1 MGNPPAIADNASHA
15 ATREQ
20 LLEAAGEVFAEVGF
34 RAATVR
40 QICQRAGANIAA
52 VNYHFGDK
60 TELYRAVLKE
70 SCQAA
75 LTKYP
80 PNFGLSRRSTP
91 EQRLRAFVYSFLLR
105 IFSEGPSARH
115 GKLMAREMIEPTGAL
130 DGIVKDDIRPM
141 SVVLMSIMGDLLG
154 KKADDKTKRLCAMS
168 IVSQVL
174 FYHHC
179 RPVVVRLFPDT
190 KFDEATI
197 AALADHITNF
207 SLAALQQI
215 NANAKP
221 KQKISKP
228 PSLKT

>member
-1 MGNPPAIADNASHA
+1 MGIRPAIPDHATHA
-15 ATREQ
+15 ATREH

-70 SCQAA
+70 SSRAA
-75 LTKYP
+75 LAKYP
-80 PNFGLSRRSTP
+80 PDFGLPPRATP

-130 DGIVKDDIRPM
+130 DSIVKDNIRPS
-141 SVVLMSIMGDLLG
+141 SVLLMSIIGDLIG
-154 KKADDKTKRLCAMS
+154 KKASDKTKRLCAMS
-168 IVSQVL
+168 VVSQVL

-179 RPVVVRLFPDT
+179 RPVVLRLFPGI
-190 KFDEATI
+190 KFDEANTV
-197 AALADHITNF
+197 ALADHITSF
-207 SLAALQQI
+207 SLAALKQI
-215 NANAKP
+215 AKSP
-221 KQKISKP
+221 KTK
-228 PSLKT
+228 